1 MDKAVLLGPTAL
13 ARAAALAARQPEERW
28 LLRQP
33 RRVRASYVT
42 DVLEAADQ
50 PNAEEIWMLRQA
62 KAVRESYIRE
72 VLRPEV

>member
-13 ARAAALAARQPEERW
+13 SRAAALGARQPEERW

-42 DVLEAADQ
+42 DVLDKADE

-72 VLRPEV
+72 VLRAGS